1 MMVDIGKANEKDRI
15 NLQYNLSIY
24 SVPKILQSILTAII
38 YIEAPKDIETKTI
51 FAIVTLCKD
60 NIIGQVLITEGSGID
75 HFKGLF
81 ENRALSTLI
90 MVEEIFKDHFNLF
103 YVHRS
108 LCNNFFE
115 YFSQIQK
122 GVESYLLSESDD
134 KTIPYKPV
142 KEWFDEF
149 CNLTLNEEGD
159 T

>member
-1 MMVDIGKANEKDRI
+1 M
-15 NLQYNLSIY
+15 
-24 SVPKILQSILTAII
+24 LTAII
-38 YIEAPKDIETKTI
+38 SIKAPKDIETKTI
-51 FAIVTLCKD
+51 FALVIICKD

-81 ENRALSTLI
+81 DDRALSTLI

-122 GVESYLLSESDD
+122 GVEVYL
-134 KTIPYKPV
+134 
-142 KEWFDEF
+142 
-149 CNLTLNEEGD
+149 
-159 T
+159 